1 MSANGRGTAFA
12 HRFSMNLPKRLI
24 SGAVGAVALTALHE
38 LARRRL
44 PTAPRMDLVGMRAL
58 RRLAPPLREPNLRTR
73 DLHSVTLAGDLVSNS
88 IYYAGIPASTP
99 SATWTRAAVLGVAA
113 GLGALLLP
121 EPMGLGP
128 PPHSNFRSNQV
139 MTVAWYVAGAL
150 ATAAAA
156 TAMPDGGR
164 GKRQRAGL

>member
-1 MSANGRGTAFA
+1 
-12 HRFSMNLPKRLI
+12 MNVMKRLT
-24 SGAVGAVALTALHE
+24 SGAIGAVALTALHE

-44 PTAPRMDLVGMRAL
+44 PTAPRMDLVGMRAV
-58 RRLAPPLREPNLRTR
+58 RRLAPSLREPNLRSR
-73 DLHSVTLAGDLVSNS
+73 DLHNLTLAGDLISNS

-99 SATWTRAAVLGVAA
+99 TATWARAAVLGVAA
-113 GLGALLLP
+113 GFGALLLP

-128 PPHSNFRSNQV
+128 PPHSDFRSNQV

-156 TAMPDGGR
+156 TAMHEGGWGR
-164 GKRQRAGL
+164 RQRAGW